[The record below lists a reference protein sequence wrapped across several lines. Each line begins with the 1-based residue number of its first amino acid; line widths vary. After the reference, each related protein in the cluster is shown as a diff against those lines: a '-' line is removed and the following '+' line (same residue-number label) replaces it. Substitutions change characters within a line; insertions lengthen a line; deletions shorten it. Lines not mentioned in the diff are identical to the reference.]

1 MKLVID
7 STTGIDYLYP
17 DGIPIFEASVF
28 MSDIVKF
35 VARKTSLASMTDPF
49 FSRMTSE
56 QKKLIELHGEG
67 ARIFSDFLELGAGD
81 ILPIFQPLQR
91 FMSSFKDELDQSILP
106 YEYNSMVNPGK
117 IIYRWQNMDTRIE
130 TMKQNYTNMTM
141 LDVVVDNNIVQNV
154 NRYLKEALRDYV
166 LLEFYKTIGH
176 PINKIEYA
184 KQYALNRQYVAYWA
198 KNTKGITSNKNNA

>member
-1 MKLVID
+1 MALVID

-17 DGIPIFEASVF
+17 DGIPIFEASVL

-35 VARKTSLASMTDPF
+35 VARKTSLAAMTDPF

-81 ILPIFQPLQR
+81 ILPVFQPLQR
-91 FMSSFKDELDQSILP
+91 LMPHFKDENDDTIES
-106 YEYNSMVNPGK
+106 YEYDTVTNPGK

-130 TMKQNYTNMTM
+130 GMEHNFTNMTKV
-141 LDVVVDNNIVQNV
+141 DIVVDTNIVRNV

-176 PINKIEYA
+176 PISKIEYA